1 MRVDLNG
8 LRASL
13 TNDLDA
19 FGEFLDSE
27 ILTRIGSLD
36 LKVELAEKFNELAS
50 LVNVLNCV
58 YSNKEELFDDI
69 SEKHRVSEIDVNYVE
84 EAHEMAKC

>member
-1 MRVDLNG
+1 MKVDLNG

-36 LKVELAEKFNELAS
+36 LKVELAEKFNELS
-50 LVNVLNCV
+50 RQVNVLNCV
-58 YSNKEELFDDI
+58 FSNKEELFDDI

-84 EAHEMAKC
+84 EAHEMARP